1 MRWTPSRFD
10 HGAALPRQAGEGRHR
25 RLFSGSS
32 KTWTVCPSFT
42 MLLKSWRRKVDI
54 ISFKLWNTGHS
65 LMPPLFRQ
73 SCLKFA
79 NSATK

>member
-1 MRWTPSRFD
+1 MGRRYTASRRRRSASTSFLRLIKD
-10 HGAALPRQAGEGRHR
+10 VDGLPFVHHAAEKLAP
-25 RLFSGSS
+25 
-32 KTWTVCPSFT
+32 KI
-42 MLLKSWRRKVDI
+42 DI